1 MRTHVLEAGEI
12 GCPALVLVHGAGQ
25 GGRMWRRQ
33 LGALSDGFHVVAPD
47 LPGFGGSPSP
57 FSLTAAVESVTEI
70 ARELRLVH
78 LCGHSLGAIVAA
90 RVAAE
95 NPNLVARLILSGGP
109 EIAPGTTSQ
118 RRLRIER
125 HRPGWLVRAISDLP
139 DCNGWIDM
147 LAALQTSD
155 LSRVLPQIAVP
166 TLVLCG
172 KRDRASLPDARRTAA
187 AIPGAHLAVVPH
199 AGHLLPV
206 TAPHAFNAIAR
217 GFLNPGCRQ
226 TR

>member
-1 MRTHVLEAGEI
+1 MRTHVLEAGEVDR
-12 GCPALVLVHGAGQ
+12 PTLVLVHGAGQ

-47 LPGFGGSPSP
+47 LPGFGGSPGP
-57 FSLTAAVESVTEI
+57 FSLTAAIESVTEI
-70 ARELRLVH
+70 ARQLRPVH

-95 NPNLVARLILSGGP
+95 NPDLIARLILSGGP

-125 HRPGWLVRAISDLP
+125 HRPGWLVRAISDLS
-139 DCNGWIDM
+139 DHNGWIDM
-147 LAALQTSD
+147 LDALQASD
-155 LSRVLPQIAVP
+155 LSHVLPQIAAP

-172 KRDRASLPDARRTAA
+172 KRDHASLPDARRTAA
-187 AIPGAHLAVVPH
+187 AVPGAHLTVVPH
-199 AGHLLPV
+199 TGHLLPV
-206 TAPHAFNAIAR
+206 TASHAFNAIAR
-217 GFLNPGCRQ
+217 GFLSPECRQ
-226 TR
+226 T